1 MNTEAFS
8 NDTLWVALDTYESSL
23 GESILPDGTSIG
35 LGSDTLRA
43 EFAMGIPISGDVA
56 ELFVIPDYDIFGVK
70 RMPSLDTIVSTASD
84 AGVWN
89 RVRWKTN
96 YYYNKTQYVGKLN
109 ISSSED
115 PYQFLNAVTVYNDSL
130 DIRLPWTLI
139 NFYAPT
145 VGRVMHYIAHA
156 EGPDIVIDQQDS
168 LSDGIA
174 LSLSLQNE
182 LYQSERY
189 SWSPWDYEKIAANPP
204 LERKKQSFHYLKRML
219 PFFNSSPIAWAD
231 SFDVWPGSTLE
242 VSAREGLLSNDFDI
256 DGNEMKAVLSFG
268 NGTSNGSLY
277 LHPDGSFY
285 YSPDPGFKGEDFFM
299 YYLDDDRAF
308 SSLVPV
314 YLKVGYPLSSDVAF
328 TQGLSSVFPN
338 PGEGRFCIKVSQS
351 FQKAYLYVY
360 DIMGR
365 EISDMELMD
374 ATTWVGLEH
383 LSPGIYLF
391 NLRID
396 EKVEQHQVIIY

>member
-1 MNTEAFS
+1 
-8 NDTLWVALDTYESSL
+8 
-23 GESILPDGTSIG
+23 
-35 LGSDTLRA
+35 
-43 EFAMGIPISGDVA
+43 
-56 ELFVIPDYDIFGVK
+56 
-70 RMPSLDTIVSTASD
+70 
-84 AGVWN
+84 
-89 RVRWKTN
+89 
-96 YYYNKTQYVGKLN
+96 
-109 ISSSED
+109 
-115 PYQFLNAVTVYNDSL
+115 
-130 DIRLPWTLI
+130 
-139 NFYAPT
+139 
-145 VGRVMHYIAHA
+145 
-156 EGPDIVIDQQDS
+156 
-168 LSDGIA
+168 
-174 LSLSLQNE
+174 
-182 LYQSERY
+182 
-189 SWSPWDYEKIAANPP
+189 
-204 LERKKQSFHYLKRML
+204 
-219 PFFNSSPIAWAD
+219 
-231 SFDVWPGSTLE
+231 
-242 VSAREGLLSNDFDI
+242 LLSNDFDI